1 MREPITVH
9 KVEICFLDN
18 YWFPQI
24 ILNSFEFVTLKVV
37 YLIAKQINIMEYD
50 VTTEITFRIEL
61 TATHETLLNFS
72 RLFN

>member
-1 MREPITVH
+1 
-9 KVEICFLDN
+9 
-18 YWFPQI
+18 
-24 ILNSFEFVTLKVV
+24 
-37 YLIAKQINIMEYD
+37 MEYD